1 MNVGLLDKVTPL
13 KPHHFWSVQVP
24 EVIKQWASNS
34 LSLIFCLVSEYKF
47 WSANRDGS
55 TIRDLAGWSPH
66 FKSPRSRNM
75 LTVISMGLYIPLMVH
90 NSSCF
95 FFSGCDL
102 SVWRDGEISWPGFEE
117 EFHNLSLEEMEKRT
131 VKEADARGLHGG
143 MVRSFII
150 WFLLWVK
157 DCNKPRMTGNG
168 NHITCKNGDFGDG
181 FLYCFTHFTILIT
194 KFRKWRSASNVSHF
208 YRYFEGL

>member
-55 TIRDLAGWSPH
+55 TIRDLAGWNPH

-117 EFHNLSLEEMEKRT
+117 EFHIWASRRWRNAPWRRLTQGVYMGVWFVRLS
-131 VKEADARGLHGG
+131 
-143 MVRSFII
+143 F
-150 WFLLWVK
+150 
-157 DCNKPRMTGNG
+157 
-168 NHITCKNGDFGDG
+168 DFCCG
-181 FLYCFTHFTILIT
+181 
-194 KFRKWRSASNVSHF
+194 
-208 YRYFEGL
+208 

>member
-55 TIRDLAGWSPH
+55 TIRDLAGWNPH

-95 FFSGCDL
+95 FSQVVIFL
-102 SVWRDGEISWPGFEE
+102 FEE
-117 EFHNLSLEEMEKRT
+117 T
-131 VKEADARGLHGG
+131 VKSPDQDLK
-143 MVRSFII
+143 RSFII
-150 WFLLWVK
+150 WASRRWRNAPWRRLTQGVYMGVWFVRLSF
-157 DCNKPRMTGNG
+157 
-168 NHITCKNGDFGDG
+168 DFCCG
-181 FLYCFTHFTILIT
+181 
-194 KFRKWRSASNVSHF
+194 
-208 YRYFEGL
+208 